1 MKPYT
6 AAKQWR
12 DGFGANETRITAA
25 DLTHIEDGISG
36 AVQGVTNLETKL
48 AKVEADVPG
57 LVNRLVA
64 ELRTQVEKLIP
75 AGTIAMFGAEKDPEG
90 WVRCDGR
97 TLERNVYPKLFAA
110 IGTTNGFTS
119 PTNFK
124 VPEIRG
130 RGVIG
135 TGAFAIGTRGGAAS
149 VTLSIAQMPAHTH
162 PIGEVGEVTRR
173 FQAKPSGQDIGVGGN
188 GYTYLTSTGSDEN
201 GRSPIATSVGGGQAV
216 DIRNPFVAFPYI
228 IKVS

>member
-48 AKVEADVPG
+48 AKMEADLPSQMKG
-57 LVNRLVA
+57 LIA
-64 ELRTQVEKLIP
+64 DLRAQVEKLIP

-97 TLERNVYPKLFAA
+97 VLERNAYPKLFAA

-135 TGAFAIGTRGGAAS
+135 TGDFAIGTRGGQAS
-149 VTLSIAQMPAHTH
+149 VTLRLSQMPAHTH
-162 PIGEVGEVTRR
+162 SIGEIGETTRR
-173 FQAKPSGQDIGVGGN
+173 FQAKPAGQDIGIGGN
-188 GYTYLTSTGSDEN
+188 GYTYLTSTGADEN
-201 GRSPIATSVGGGQAV
+201 DRSPIATSAGGGQSV
-216 DIRNPFVAFPYI
+216 DIRNPFIAFPYI

>member
-48 AKVEADVPG
+48 AKVEADLPSQMKG
-57 LVNRLVA
+57 LIA
-64 ELRTQVEKLIP
+64 DLRAQVEKLIP
-75 AGTIAMFGAEKDPEG
+75 VGTIAMFGAEKDPEG

-97 TLERNVYPKLFAA
+97 ILDRNAYPKLFAA

-135 TGAFAIGTRGGAAS
+135 TGDFAIGTRGGQAS
-149 VTLSIAQMPAHTH
+149 VTLRISQLPAHTH
-162 PIGEVGEVTRR
+162 SIGEIGETTRR
-173 FQAKPSGQDIGVGGN
+173 FQAKPAGQDIGVGGN
-188 GYTYLTSTGSDEN
+188 GYTYLTSTGADEN
-201 GRSPIATSVGGGQAV
+201 SRSPIATSVGGGQAV
-216 DIRNPFVAFPYI
+216 DIRNPFIAFPYI

>member
-6 AAKQWR
+6 ATKQWR

-25 DLTHIEDGISG
+25 DLTHMEDGISA
-36 AVQGVTNLETKL
+36 AVQGITNLETQV
-48 AKVEADVPG
+48 AKVETDVPG
-57 LVNRLVA
+57 LVSKLVT
-64 ELRTQVEKLIP
+64 ELRTQLENLIP
-75 AGTIAMFGAEKDPEG
+75 AGTIAMYGAEKDPDG

-97 TLERNVYPKLFAA
+97 TLERNAYPKLFAA

-124 VPEIRG
+124 VPDIRD

-135 TGAFAIGTRGGAAS
+135 TGDFAIGTRGGQSS
-149 VTLSIAQMPAHTH
+149 VTLSVAQMPAHTH
-162 PIGEVGEVTRR
+162 SIGEKGESARR
-173 FQAKPSGQDIGVGGN
+173 FQAKPSNQDIGVGGN
-188 GYTYLTSTGSDEN
+188 GYTYLTSTGGDEN
-201 GRSPIATSVGGGQAV
+201 ARSPVAISAGGSQPV
-216 DIRNPFVAFPYI
+216 NIRNPFITFPYI